1 MKYTKHLLRYIGG
14 ICPYLI
20 TLAICTALAGS
31 LIILQAHALSQIV
44 SGAFLEKGYLTWHSS
59 LIKIVLLLLVVIV
72 VQAMLVWFNDALAG
86 RLAGHVKVELR
97 QLLFER
103 LLTLGPRY
111 VQGER
116 SGELVNTAV
125 EGVESLDA
133 FFRQL
138 LPQIFLTAFI
148 PLIVLT
154 AVTVTDW
161 LSGLVLIVTAPLL
174 PIFLM
179 LIGMTA
185 DAQAKRQWQQ
195 LSLMSAHFL
204 DVLQGLPTLK
214 IFGRAQIQ
222 EQHIRKV
229 SLQFAQ
235 ATLRVLRIGF
245 LSSLVMEMGATICT
259 AIVAVEIGLRVLYG
273 QMAFEPALF
282 VLLLVPEFYLPL
294 RQLGTSYHASMSSN
308 AAFERIFAIL
318 ETPLPI
324 SAQLTISQQ
333 PLQQGMEGE
342 IRFEEV
348 SYTYD
353 EQRPA
358 LHSVSFAISLGK
370 KVALVGPSG
379 AGKST
384 IIHLLLRFIEPEHG
398 HIMING
404 EDLQALPAA
413 EWRKQIAWVPQRP
426 YLFNDTVSENI
437 AIGQPGTTREEI
449 IEAAKQAYAHE
460 FIQALP
466 QGYETIIGERGAC
479 LSGGQVQRLSLARAF
494 LKNAPLLILDEA
506 TSQLDSETESLI
518 LAATEQLMRG
528 RTVLVAAHRLS
539 TVSDAD
545 QIIVL
550 DGGCVIET
558 GIHQSLTQQSGLYQ
572 ELVRAYE
579 GERT

>member
-1 MKYTKHLLRYIGG
+1 MKYMKRLLYYVRGMRF
-14 ICPYLI
+14 YLVVM
-20 TLAICTALAGS
+20 AIFSALTGS

-44 SGAFLEKGYLTWHSS
+44 NGAFLEKLSLSWHSS
-59 LIKIVLLLLVVIV
+59 LMRTVLLLLAVIGS
-72 VQAMLVWFNDALAG
+72 QAMLTWFIDAFAG
-86 RLAGHVKVELR
+86 RLAGHVKVALR

-103 LLTLGPRY
+103 LLALGPRF

-138 LPQIFLTAFI
+138 LPQLFLTSFV

-154 AVTVTDW
+154 AVTLTDW
-161 LSGLVLIVTAPLL
+161 LSGLVLILTAPLL

-179 LIGMTA
+179 LIGTAA

-214 IFGRAQIQ
+214 MFGRAQMQ

-235 ATLRVLRIGF
+235 TTLRVLRIGF

-259 AIVAVEIGLRVLYG
+259 AIVAVEVGLRVLYG
-273 QMAFEPALF
+273 QMSFGPALF

-294 RQLGTSYHASMSSN
+294 RQLGTCYHASVTSQ

-318 ETPLPI
+318 ETPLPAP
-324 SAQLTISQQ
+324 AQLARSPQ
-333 PLQQGMEGE
+333 PQQQGMGGE
-342 IRFEEV
+342 LRFEEV

-358 LHSVSFAISLGK
+358 LCGVSFAIASGK

-384 IIHLLLRFIEPEHG
+384 IVHLLLRFIEPEYG
-398 HIMING
+398 SITING
-404 EDLQALPAA
+404 EELQALPAA
-413 EWRKQIAWVPQRP
+413 EWRKRVAWVPQRP
-426 YLFNDTVSENI
+426 YLFNDTVRENI
-437 AIGQPGTTREEI
+437 AIGQPGATREEI
-449 IEAAKQAYAHE
+449 IDAAKQAYAHE

-466 QGYETIIGERGAC
+466 QGYETVIGERGAC

-506 TSQLDSETESLI
+506 TSQLDSETETLV
-518 LAATEQLMRG
+518 LEATEQLMCG
-528 RTVLVAAHRLS
+528 RTVLIAAHRLS
-539 TVSDAD
+539 TVSHAD

-550 DGGCVIET
+550 DGGRVVEIGT
-558 GIHQSLTQQSGLYQ
+558 HQSLVQQSGLYR

-579 GERT
+579 GQCV